1 MLRKLP
7 RHNNDTPW
15 HPSEAMSQ
23 VLAHADPLGRV
34 LLALAV
40 VLLFAK
46 LGGYFAERVGQ
57 PSVLGELVIG
67 VVLGNL
73 GLGGI
78 HSLQWSKDDATLSL
92 LANLGAVISSRT
104 SGSGWS
110 CTASTS
116 STRRSTQLSSSR

>member
-1 MLRKLP
+1 MEHLTVPHL
-7 RHNNDTPW
+7 
-15 HPSEAMSQ
+15 
-23 VLAHADPLGRV
+23 LG
-34 LLALAV
+34 
-40 VLLFAK
+40 LLFVMMGAAK
-46 LGGYFAERVGQ
+46 LLGHLAQMVGQ

-104 SGSGWS
+104 SGSGRS